1 MPNSTLTPETV
12 FLSKLAPT
20 TDSVF
25 SFGEGPS
32 SLSEQEQYKRLI
44 DNQAAKQSVPLAHL
58 ADRLVIGRPR
68 LHKVIRKN
76 LALKDDLRDR
86 LFEALGIDCVRAKFC
101 VAFLHDHTVYDD
113 PDVFLVCEGLKGFYC
128 EIISRRRGEIQVALR
143 PPIIH
148 EALGRAYELLLS
160 HQERVMEND
169 RALQA

>member
-1 MPNSTLTPETV
+1 M
-12 FLSKLAPT
+12 
-20 TDSVF
+20 
-25 SFGEGPS
+25 
-32 SLSEQEQYKRLI
+32 
-44 DNQAAKQSVPLAHL
+44 
-58 ADRLVIGRPR
+58 GRPR

-76 LALKDDLRDR
+76 LALKDELRDR